1 MTEQLELTAALKSRV
16 DVTIEIA
23 RLWRKQIAEQPMSLV
38 ADDGTKVL
46 ALSELTI
53 RILEEAGWRRS

>member
-1 MTEQLELTAALKSRV
+1 MSEQLDLTAALKSRV
-16 DVTIEIA
+16 DVTVEIA

-38 ADDGTKVL
+38 ADDGMKVL

-53 RILEEAGWRRS
+53 RILEEAGWSRS